1 MKLLREIFD
10 FYIDSSIHVSIAVL
24 SLQAVIMIKYCSIIN
39 NELLLFT
46 FFSTLFAYNFI
57 KYAQYLIDYNNRIS
71 NKLKAIIF
79 ISIIS
84 LLLSLFLSVKLSLYE
99 LIITL
104 LTGIITFLYAI
115 PFFVSSNSNLR
126 GIKGLKI
133 YVVGL
138 VWTLIIVLLP
148 LEYFEYSSLYFI
160 LANFIQIYL
169 YVLIA
174 IIPFEIRDIEIDDKR
189 LSTIPQKIG
198 VKRTKIIGLTMI
210 LAFVLIELLKISLFN
225 INSMSFDFILV
236 VLLMVFM
243 IFNAN
248 EKQKKYYSSFWVEG
262 LPIIWVI
269 ILFF

>member
-1 MKLLREIFD
+1 MDILALTEF
-10 FYIDSSIHVSIAVL
+10 F
-24 SLQAVIMIKYCSIIN
+24 KYCSIIN

-57 KYAQYLIDYNNRIS
+57 KYAQYLIYSNNLIS
-71 NKLKAIIF
+71 NKLKVIAF
-79 ISIIS
+79 ISVAS
-84 LLLSLFLSVKLSLYE
+84 LLLSLFLSMKLSLYE
-99 LIITL
+99 LIIVL
-104 LTGIITFLYAI
+104 LSGIITFLYAI
-115 PFFVSSNSNLR
+115 PLFLSSNNNLR

-174 IIPFEIRDIEIDDKR
+174 IIPFEIRDIDIDDKR

-198 VKRTKIIGLTMI
+198 IKGTKIIGLAMI

-236 VLLMVFM
+236 VLLMTLL

-248 EKQKKYYSSFWVEG
+248 KQKKYYSSFWAEG
-262 LPIIWVI
+262 LPIIWAI
-269 ILFF
+269 ILFL

>member
-1 MKLLREIFD
+1 MKLARQIFD
-10 FYIDSSIHVSIAVL
+10 FYIDSSIHVSLAVL
-24 SLQAVIMIKYCSIIN
+24 SLQVVIMIKYCSVLN
-39 NELLLFT
+39 SELLSFT

-57 KYAQYLIDYNNRIS
+57 KYAQHLIYSNNQIS
-71 NKLKAIIF
+71 NKLKAIVF
-79 ISIIS
+79 ISIT
-84 LLLSLFLSVKLSLYE
+84 SLFFSLFFSMKLSLYE
-99 LIITL
+99 LIIVL
-104 LTGIITFLYAI
+104 FSGIITFSYAI
-115 PFFVSSNSNLR
+115 PFFLSSNSNLR
-126 GIKGLKI
+126 GIKGIKI
-133 YVVGL
+133 YIVGL

-160 LANFIQIYL
+160 LANFIQIYI

-174 IIPFEIRDIEIDDKR
+174 IIPFEIRDIDIDDKR

-198 VKRTKIIGLTMI
+198 IKGTKILGLGMI

-236 VLLMVFM
+236 ALLMTLL

-248 EKQKKYYSSFWVEG
+248 KKQKKYYSSFWVEG
-262 LPIIWVI
+262 LPIIWAT

>member
-1 MKLLREIFD
+1 M
-10 FYIDSSIHVSIAVL
+10 
-24 SLQAVIMIKYCSIIN
+24 
-39 NELLLFT
+39 
-46 FFSTLFAYNFI
+46 
-57 KYAQYLIDYNNRIS
+57 
-71 NKLKAIIF
+71 
-79 ISIIS
+79 
-84 LLLSLFLSVKLSLYE
+84 KLSLYE
-99 LIITL
+99 LIIVL
-104 LTGIITFLYAI
+104 LSGIITFLYAI
-115 PFFVSSNSNLR
+115 PLFLSSNNNLR

-174 IIPFEIRDIEIDDKR
+174 IIPFEIRDIDIDDKR

-198 VKRTKIIGLTMI
+198 IKGTKIIGLAMI

-236 VLLMVFM
+236 VLLMTLL

-248 EKQKKYYSSFWVEG
+248 KQKKYYSSFWAEG
-262 LPIIWVI
+262 LPIIWAI
-269 ILFF
+269 ILFL